1 MRTREQLEKLHGD
14 IPEIIQD
21 TKVVSSDANEI
32 DTPDPLDVESDMTPA
47 TTESE
52 TTFFD
57 DGAGSETDLESGNT
71 SPQEIFQ
78 SQSHYVNA
86 INAVLT
92 RSENEAV
99 LVQRGQKLTPQSP
112 PTVVLPSWNQL
123 GGGQPSRPY
132 YPITSEIEER
142 ETLSEDQKA
151 RERSQLYG
159 LGLYRRES
167 VNQWTEKIP
176 YDDWGKGIQKVVT
189 QPLRP
194 VVEHSDAPIA
204 LPQSNDGLEGQS
216 VFSDLDDLVGA
227 LRSPS
232 TLSHSRYRQVEPH
245 STLPRSTNQVLPNTN
260 GRYSDPPYPVQTFRR
275 RGVLHDRTNTKSV

>member
-21 TKVVSSDANEI
+21 TEVAGSDAAEI
-32 DTPDPLDVESDMTPA
+32 DTLDPHDLESDTTPA

-71 SPQEIFQ
+71 SPQDIFQ
-78 SQSHYVNA
+78 NQSHSVNA
-86 INAVLT
+86 NNGFLARI
-92 RSENEAV
+92 ENETV
-99 LVQRGQKLTPQSP
+99 LAQRGQRLIPQSQ
-112 PTVVLPSWNQL
+112 PTVVLPSWSQL
-123 GGGQPSRPY
+123 GGGQASRPY
-132 YPITSEIEER
+132 YPIASEIDER

-176 YDDWGKGIQKVVT
+176 YDDWGKGIQKVVA
-189 QPLRP
+189 QPIRP
-194 VVEHSDAPIA
+194 VIEHSDAPIA

-232 TLSHSRYRQVEPH
+232 TLSHPRYRQVEPY
-245 STLPRSTNQVLPNTN
+245 STLPRRANQVLPNTI